1 MEDET
6 ENKNASLPKKKKETN
21 KGKTNITEN
30 ENLSSVSPP
39 DSSKKGSKTTHIGLD
54 TLALKKL
61 KNKEKRKE
69 ITETP
74 SELGNSSS
82 KKKKG
87 NQGKKNEKIRSY
99 AKGR

>member
-1 MEDET
+1 VYGY
-6 ENKNASLPKKKKETN
+6 NIPALKVNIIIVHPRGVVFPR
-21 KGKTNITEN
+21 GK
-30 ENLSSVSPP
+30 
-39 DSSKKGSKTTHIGLD
+39 THIGLD

-87 NQGKKNEKIRSY
+87 NQAKKMKKLE
-99 AKGR
+99 AFCELFLFL